1 MSGYPSEKPYRSV
14 HGVDHPA
21 APHARRRSS
30 TSTALQTTLLLQ
42 PDRTSVR
49 EPSPVRRVA
58 RLARW
63 RTGRGV
69 VVGTIALLLLSALL
83 VLPGRKTVRYSH
95 ADWDASHRAEGSLA
109 LSDGLTSNHDAV
121 DNLRLSVSPDTLVA
135 DTDFTARENGKTT
148 GQDSMKLP
156 LCEKTVLFRFAG
168 EFALGRPIFV
178 CSRADPTR
186 SVGLHGFGSEVTLL
200 YRVAAIAAH
209 FGYQVFLDDEKW
221 NYGAWSDY
229 FLDLDLGPDA
239 GVTSPVQYHGPLQP
253 LSTRRCRPPK
263 AGTKR
268 AKLVL
273 TADEVRAL
281 TAPTASSTTISP
293 AEFVPRW
300 ATRPHVVWF
309 SRDMDALDLT
319 YLRLFSN
326 ATELE
331 HLHAADLAHREPAR
345 NHDEGSP
352 SPLFLTPEETLPPA
366 FEEAFEVMSRVASRA
381 WRVNDEIEREV
392 ATLAKRVG
400 LDAREDT
407 RTGISDAGELLIAV
421 HVR

>member
-1 MSGYPSEKPYRSV
+1 MG
-14 HGVDHPA
+14 A
-21 APHARRRSS
+21 
-30 TSTALQTTLLLQ
+30 
-42 PDRTSVR
+42 
-49 EPSPVRRVA
+49 
-58 RLARW
+58 
-63 RTGRGV
+63 
-69 VVGTIALLLLSALL
+69 IALFLLSVLL
-83 VLPGRKTVRYSH
+83 VLPGGKTVRHSY
-95 ADWDASHRAEGSLA
+95 ADWHASHRAEEGLA
-109 LSDGLTSNHDAV
+109 SSNRPIPHRDEVDA
-121 DNLRLSVSPDTLVA
+121 LRLSVSPDTLVA
-135 DTDFTARENGKTT
+135 DTDYTAKEDSRTT
-148 GQDSMKLP
+148 SQDRTRLP
-156 LCEKTVLFRFAG
+156 VCEKTVLFRFAG
-168 EFALGRPIFV
+168 ESALGRPMCV
-178 CSRADPTR
+178 CSRADPTC
-186 SVGLHGFGSEVTLL
+186 STGLHGFGSEVTLL

-229 FLDLDLGPDA
+229 FLDLDLGLDA
-239 GVTSPVQYHGPLQP
+239 GVTSPGQDHARLQRP
-253 LSTRRCRPPK
+253 SARRCRPPK

-281 TAPTASSTTISP
+281 TTPTASSSTTSP
-293 AEFVPRW
+293 AADFVPRW

-331 HLHAADLAHREPAR
+331 HLHAADLAHRQHAR
-345 NHDEGSP
+345 DRDEP

-366 FEEAFEVMSRVASRA
+366 FESAFEVMSRVAGRA

-392 ATLAKRVG
+392 ATLAERVG
-400 LDAREDT
+400 LDARNGPLTETPDI
-407 RTGISDAGELLIAV
+407 GQLFIAV